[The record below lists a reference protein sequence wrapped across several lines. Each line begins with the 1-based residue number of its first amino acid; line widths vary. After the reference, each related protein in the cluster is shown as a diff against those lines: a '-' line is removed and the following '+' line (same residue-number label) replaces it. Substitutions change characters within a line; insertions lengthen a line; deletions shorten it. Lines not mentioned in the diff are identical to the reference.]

1 MEIDVAQLIPRHLS
15 PVIARA
21 CESFPAVLLT
31 GPRQVGKTTLLCM
44 CRADASYTTLDR
56 IDVLAAARNEPE
68 AFLSGLRKPAI
79 IDEVQ
84 YVPDLFRYVKV
95 ACDED
100 RRAKGRFLLTGSQ
113 RFQMMRGVDESMAGR
128 AAILE
133 LLGLSLREESRDA
146 FRRPF
151 VPDAAYVGERNP
163 HPLASQEVWRRIWRG
178 DLPELAADERID
190 VGLYYQ
196 SYIQTYLQ
204 RDVRDLAQVGDMGK
218 FMRFIELLAHLQGA
232 LLNKSDLANRLDIDF
247 RTVDRWLSVLEAS
260 NVIYLLR
267 PFSPNAGKRVV
278 KTPKLYFL
286 NSGLAAALLK
296 LSTPEDAQRS
306 ERAGE
311 LLEGFVVA
319 EVLKSFLNENG
330 RMPQLYFYRT
340 SNGKEIDLVIERGDV
355 LHPVEVKK
363 AEIARPGDTK
373 AFAELDAVPHYRRGA
388 GAVVCLANEALPLGN
403 DTWTLPVWYI

>member
-1 MEIDVAQLIPRHLS
+1 MPTRRIPRS
-15 PVIARA
+15 
-21 CESFPAVLLT
+21 T
-31 GPRQVGKTTLLCM
+31 GSV
-44 CRADASYTTLDR
+44 A
-56 IDVLAAARNEPE
+56 LAAARNEPE

-218 FMRFIELLAHLQGA
+218 FMRFIELLAHLQGGA
-232 LLNKSDLANRLDIDF
+232 AEQVGLGQPPRHRLSHGGPLAF
-247 RTVDRWLSVLEAS
+247 G
-260 NVIYLLR
+260 
-267 PFSPNAGKRVV
+267 AGGVERHLPVAPV
-278 KTPKLYFL
+278 FAQRRQARGEDPQAVFPEL
-286 NSGLAAALLK
+286 GLAAALLK
-296 LSTPEDAQRS
+296 LSTPKMRS
-306 ERAGE
+306 EASE
-311 LLEGFVVA
+311 LA
-319 EVLKSFLNENG
+319 SFWKG
-330 RMPQLYFYRT
+330 SWSPR
-340 SNGKEIDLVIERGDV
+340 
-355 LHPVEVKK
+355 
-363 AEIARPGDTK
+363 
-373 AFAELDAVPHYRRGA
+373 
-388 GAVVCLANEALPLGN
+388 C
-403 DTWTLPVWYI
+403 